1 MLFNHLD
8 ADVLSQI
15 FALTDVYTILSLSQ
29 VNKYFHEISSTKHLW
44 VTIVRD
50 LALRHLV
57 DAPPDEVL
65 ETLSKDA
72 LVDEIRRTVYGP
84 STWSLT
90 SSDPP
95 TLSRQTTIS
104 LQCPYRHAEL
114 LPGGK
119 HIVFSWAGAM
129 GKAFQCWDVHAR
141 RQVWSWERP
150 GQQAREAK
158 FDFRAGES
166 EAVVSLLVSTEIA
179 IHRTNYNYEILV
191 LDVNLT
197 TGDSHD
203 LFHLPTDDAFPSDMQ
218 ISGDFL
224 AFRATVD
231 WLDLTSFVVLV
242 NWRTADVIVFHL
254 MSQEPNF
261 SLLPDHI
268 ILEYPGS
275 VHGIPDHLRLY
286 SISSL
291 SNLWRPMNHLDLET
305 YIMAVNLGDI
315 PFVSCN
321 IPASNLIHELWRNIS
336 LSVVTSPIH
345 DAAYDCVVEVVT
357 SGQRLAS
364 PPPRPT
370 SLLTRLHSRLR
381 SRPTASSPFT
391 KIVTRAHFILSLL
404 SPQFVLKSVV
414 HHQKDL
420 PFTARSRYNLIVLY
434 GLPIVVHGR
443 DETEVA
449 RGRDLP
455 GMGDASHVRLVHSG
469 AVLTIYPSQAVVSY
483 YR

>member
-1 MLFNHLD
+1 M
-8 ADVLSQI
+8 SCGG
-15 FALTDVYTILSLSQ
+15 
-29 VNKYFHEISSTKHLW
+29 
-44 VTIVRD
+44 
-50 LALRHLV
+50 LRQ
-57 DAPPDEVL
+57 
-65 ETLSKDA
+65 
-72 LVDEIRRTVYGP
+72 
-84 STWSLT
+84 
-90 SSDPP
+90 SSDP
-95 TLSRQTTIS
+95 LN
-104 LQCPYRHAEL
+104 
-114 LPGGK
+114 
-119 HIVFSWAGAM
+119 
-129 GKAFQCWDVHAR
+129 
-141 RQVWSWERP
+141 
-150 GQQAREAK
+150 
-158 FDFRAGES
+158 
-166 EAVVSLLVSTEIA
+166 VS
-179 IHRTNYNYEILV
+179 
-191 LDVNLT
+191 
-197 TGDSHD
+197 
-203 LFHLPTDDAFPSDMQ
+203 Q
-218 ISGDFL
+218 
-224 AFRATVD
+224 
-231 WLDLTSFVVLV
+231 
-242 NWRTADVIVFHL
+242 
-254 MSQEPNF
+254 PNF

-275 VHGIPDHLRLY
+275 VRGIPDHLRLY

-291 SNLWRPMNHLDLET
+291 CNLWRPMNHLDLET

-321 IPASNLIHELWRNIS
+321 IPASNLIHELWRNVS

-391 KIVTRAHFILSLL
+391 KIVTRAHFIISLL

-414 HHQKDL
+414 HH

-455 GMGDASHVRLVHSG
+455 GMRDASHVRLVHSG

>member
-1 MLFNHLD
+1 MLFSHLD
-8 ADVLSQI
+8 ADVLSHI
-15 FALTDVYTILSLSQ
+15 FALIDVYTILSLSR

-44 VTIVRD
+44 IAIVRG
-50 LALRHLV
+50 LALRRLV
-57 DAPPDEVL
+57 DAPSDDVL
-65 ETLSKDA
+65 DTLSKDA
-72 LVDEIRRTVYGP
+72 LVDEVRRVVCGP

-90 SSDPP
+90 SLDPP
-95 TLSRQTTIS
+95 MLSRQTTIS
-104 LQCPYRHAEL
+104 LQYPYRHAEL
-114 LPGGK
+114 LPGGI

-129 GKAFQCWDVHAR
+129 GEGFQCWDVHAH

-150 GQQAREAK
+150 GRQAREAK

-166 EAVVSLLVSTEIA
+166 EAVVALVVSTEIA
-179 IHRTNYNYEILV
+179 NNYEILV

-203 LFHLPTDDAFPSDMQ
+203 LFHLPTGDAFPTDMQ

-224 AFRATVD
+224 AFRASIN
-231 WLDLTSFVVLV
+231 WFILTSFVVLV
-242 NWRTADVIVFHL
+242 NWRTADVIVFYL
-254 MSQEPNF
+254 VSQEPNF

-268 ILEYPGS
+268 ILVCPGS
-275 VHGIPDHLRLY
+275 AHGIPSHLRLY

-291 SNLWRPMNHLDLET
+291 SSLWHPMDHLDLET
-305 YIMAVNLGDI
+305 YIMAANLGDI

-321 IPASNLIHELWRNIS
+321 IPTSNLIHELRRQVSI
-336 LSVVTSPIH
+336 SVVPSPIH
-345 DAAYDCVVEVVT
+345 DAVYNCVIEVIT
-357 SGQRLAS
+357 SGMS
-364 PPPRPT
+364 PPPRPP
-370 SLLTRLHSRLR
+370 SLLARLHSRLR
-381 SRPTASSPFT
+381 SRPIASCPMT
-391 KIVTRAHFILSLL
+391 KIVTRAHFTLSLL

-420 PFTARSRYNLIVLY
+420 PFTARSTYNLVVRN
-434 GLPIVVHGR
+434 GLPMIVHGR

-449 RGRDLP
+449 HGRDLP

-469 AVLTIYPSQAVVSY
+469 AVLAIYPSHAVVSY